1 MSYRFM
7 RVLVFFDLPTITS
20 DERKEYTRFRKFLL
34 KIGFIMMQE
43 SVYSK
48 LALNTTVADAIVSNV
63 RKNKP
68 SAGLVQLLTLTEKQF
83 SKMEFIVGEK
93 NSHVI
98 DSDERL
104 IDL

>member
-7 RVLVFFDLPTITS
+7 RVIVFFDLPMVTS
-20 DERKEYTRFRKFLL
+20 SERREYTRFRKHLL
-34 KIGFIMMQE
+34 KSGFMMVQE

-48 LALNTTVADAIVSNV
+48 LALNSTVADAIRSNV

-68 SAGLVQLLTLTEKQF
+68 VQGLVQMLTVTERQY
-83 SKMEFIVGEK
+83 SKMEFVVGESK
-93 NSHVI
+93 SNVL

-104 IDL
+104 VII